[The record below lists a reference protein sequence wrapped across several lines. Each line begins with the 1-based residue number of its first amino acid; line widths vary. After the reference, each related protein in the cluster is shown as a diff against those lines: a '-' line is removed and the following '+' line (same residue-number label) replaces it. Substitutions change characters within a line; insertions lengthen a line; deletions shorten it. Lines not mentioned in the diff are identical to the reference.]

1 MIEGIE
7 ITTLTERPHLAQ
19 KVAALDGG
27 WPEFMLHDQ
36 VGQGFHMDAAEYYTD
51 YTVVATAA
59 GRPDEVIGRAY
70 SVPIGLAEEP
80 PAGLPDTG
88 WDAAITLARIARFA
102 GYGGDALCG
111 LEVTIRPDMR
121 SSGLGAEMLR
131 RFRVIARSKG
141 LRHFVAPVRPPG
153 KTDVP
158 EMTMDEYAARLTA
171 EGLPADPLLRAQAR
185 LGASVVGIAQASMVV
200 AGSLSQWR
208 EWTGLPFDQDGPVIV
223 PGAMVPV
230 HCDLTHDT
238 AAYVEPNVWVHQ
250 PLS

>member
-19 KVAALDGG
+19 KVDTLDGG
-27 WPEFMLHDQ
+27 WPEFMRHDQ
-36 VGQGFHMDAAEYYTD
+36 VGQGFYLDAAEHYTD
-51 YTVVATAA
+51 YTVIATPADS
-59 GRPDEVIGRAY
+59 PDEVIARGY

-88 WDAAITLARIARFA
+88 WDAAIILGRIARFA

-111 LEVTIRPDMR
+111 LEVNIRPDMR
-121 SSGLGAEMLR
+121 SSGLGAEILR
-131 RFRVIARSKG
+131 RFHAIARAKG
-141 LRHFVAPVRPPG
+141 MRHFVAPVRPPG
-153 KTDVP
+153 KTAVP
-158 EMTMDEYAARLTA
+158 EMTLAEYVARLTP
-171 EGLPADPLLRAQAR
+171 EGLPADPLLRAHAR
-185 LGASVVGIAQASMVV
+185 LGASIVGIAPASMVV
-200 AGSLSQWR
+200 VGSLAQWR
-208 EWTGLPFDQDGPVIV
+208 RWTGLPFDTDGPVIV

-230 HCDLTHDT
+230 HCDLTHDS

>member
-7 ITTLTERPHLAQ
+7 ITTLTDRPHLAS

-36 VGQGFHMDAAEYYTD
+36 VGQGFHMDAAEHYTD
-51 YTVVATAA
+51 YTVVATPVD
-59 GRPDEVIGRAY
+59 RPDEVIGRAV

-88 WDAAITLARIARFA
+88 WDAAIVLGRMARFA

-131 RFRVIARSKG
+131 WFHAIARSKG
-141 LRHFVAPVRPPG
+141 LRHFVAAVRPPG
-153 KTDVP
+153 KADVP
-158 EMTMDEYAARLTA
+158 EMTMAKYAARVTA
-171 EGLPADPLLRAQAR
+171 EGLPADPLLRAHVR
-185 LGASVVGIAQASMVV
+185 LGASIVGIAPASMVV
-200 AGSLSQWR
+200 VGSLAQWR
-208 EWTGLPFDQDGPVIV
+208 DWTGLPFDQDGPVVV
-223 PGAMVPV
+223 PGGMVPV
-230 HCDLTHDT
+230 RCDLTHDS